1 MSMRILEFT
10 YAYIDPV
17 YGAVVTPNIPSI
29 DSPAQALSNGTK
41 IN

>member
-1 MSMRILEFT
+1 MSMRIFAFT
-10 YAYIDPV
+10 YAYPGPV

>member
-1 MSMRILEFT
+1 MRIFTFT
-10 YAYIDPV
+10 YAYIDHV
-17 YGAVVTPNIPSI
+17 YGAVVTPNMPSI